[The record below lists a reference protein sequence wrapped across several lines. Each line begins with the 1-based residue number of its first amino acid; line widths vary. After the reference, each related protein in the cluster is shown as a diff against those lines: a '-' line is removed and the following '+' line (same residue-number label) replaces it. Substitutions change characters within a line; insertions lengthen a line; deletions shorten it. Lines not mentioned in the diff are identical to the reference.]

1 MALSKILPAS
11 QEQYAG
17 ARNLIINGG
26 FSVNQRNGTSSYTH
40 TAGALSYNADRWFV
54 YAVGANVTGQTVTGT
69 NTNSYQAYKITGASG
84 VTTLNFAQRI
94 EDLNVK
100 HLDNEYITVSF
111 KMYASQALSNIA
123 VGLYFCTGNNT
134 GYGDTSLSNNITVS
148 SGLNTIET
156 TFQLS
161 SVASRGF
168 EVAIV
173 FGGNLP
179 NAATVEIADFQV
191 EQGNTAT
198 PFEHRSYADELA
210 RCQRYYWR
218 IVEGLSQAIGT
229 GTYYSSTAMGVM
241 LHYPV
246 SMRASPSKVV
256 GGGANYFRAWRNG
269 GNDDFNG
276 FTNFYNV
283 GKTVAYL
290 QAESADGISGTA
302 GQAALVQS
310 NNASAYVDLD
320 AEL

>member
-26 FSVNQRNGTSSYTH
+26 FSVNQRNGTSSFTH
-40 TAGALSYNADRWFV
+40 TASSLTYNADRWFV

-69 NTNSYQAYKITGASG
+69 NTNSYQAYKITGASS

-123 VGLYFCTGNNT
+123 VGLYFCSGNNS

-156 TFQLS
+156 TFQLP

-191 EQGNTAT
+191 EQGEQAT

-210 RCQRYYWR
+210 RCQRYFLNYDLSDGYTGFAVGNAVSNTVGVFSHTFVVPMRSAPTMSTLGLVVTDR
-218 IVEGLSQAIGT
+218 IAYDSNLSSINIQGATTSAIAFKTSHTSNSASGGET
-229 GTYYSSTAMGVM
+229 QQVVANSSA
-241 LHYPV
+241 
-246 SMRASPSKVV
+246 
-256 GGGANYFRAWRNG
+256 
-269 GNDDFNG
+269 
-276 FTNFYNV
+276 TN
-283 GKTVAYL
+283 AY
-290 QAESADGISGTA
+290 ARF
-302 GQAALVQS
+302 
-310 NNASAYVDLD
+310 D